1 MTPKTIH
8 RHLFTLNFSEAI
20 PEQEYCTV
28 PFLLPLLDG
37 TAAMLVASLA
47 EAATSSFLDHI
58 SLQNRLHPGI
68 SSSAFLRI
76 SQFIQGLFF
85 LFLRF
90 SHTGKFQPKN
100 SCLESEEAEN
110 LPAHLILVL
119 PAPTPGY
126 KNRYLFS
133 PCFPGCGHGQ
143 GNPAYTHE
151 IFYMNFVFLTF
162 FSN

>member
-1 MTPKTIH
+1 MTPKTTH

-37 TAAMLVASLA
+37 TAVMLVASLA

-100 SCLESEEAEN
+100 SCLESEEACQHILSLCC
-110 LPAHLILVL
+110 LPLLQGTRIGIYSVL
-119 PAPTPGY
+119 AFQAVAMDRETLLTPM
-126 KNRYLFS
+126 RS
-133 PCFPGCGHGQ
+133 S
-143 GNPAYTHE
+143 
-151 IFYMNFVFLTF
+151 I
-162 FSN
+162 